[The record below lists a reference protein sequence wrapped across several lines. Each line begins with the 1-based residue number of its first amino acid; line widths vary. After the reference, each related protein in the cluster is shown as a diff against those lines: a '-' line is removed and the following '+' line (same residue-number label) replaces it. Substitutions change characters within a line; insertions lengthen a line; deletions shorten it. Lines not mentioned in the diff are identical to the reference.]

1 LPDETGEAQK
11 ASPFLHQSYLIKGNL
26 KWLLLLP
33 LLVALP
39 LVAPLVPCLMLLIR
53 LSTSLLLQ
61 LPKVLPWLLLTLN
74 AGFEVITVAGGESS
88 DNAWDLGVTG
98 VDADVFV
105 DGFDGDAAAAGA
117 YAQNAAAFQP
127 VVIGTADTIDLLI
140 QAATTAPTSGSLRV
154 WAVLVSVDGRPT
166 TDAVDR
172 DQLA

>member
-1 LPDETGEAQK
+1 MATITTLAGG
-11 ASPFLHQSYLIKGNL
+11 ASAGRTAGSVPYVVDKVIDFAAAATAKGS
-26 KWLLLLP
+26 
-33 LLVALP
+33 ALAAADVIEC
-39 LVAPLVPCLMLLIR
+39 LSVPANTVI
-53 LSTSLLLQ
+53 
-61 LPKVLPWLLLTLN
+61 LN
-74 AGFEVITVAGGESS
+74 AGFEVITVAGGESA

-98 VDADVFV
+98 VDADNFV

-127 VVIGTADTIDLLI
+127 IVIGATADTIDLLI

-172 DQLA
+172 DLLA